1 MAVAGTLGG
10 NPWTSFYWPGD
21 NKRPYKTRYIDVILD
36 ALNETTPVFTLADIY
51 GREAGSQIGY
61 NQGRIPAQ
69 VVRTTNTASN
79 VNLVLEACLM
89 LEDGTLLQQH
99 NGTALE
105 DAWDQTPPTGNYVAL
120 TSTEHGELVP
130 NTNPTNLFGMA
141 LRLRYA
147 SSGTDPVRIVI
158 PTRYRTA

>member
-1 MAVAGTLGG
+1 MAIAGTLGG

-61 NQGRIPAQ
+61 NQSRVPLQA
-69 VVRTTNTASN
+69 VRTTNTSGTVSFA
-79 VNLVLEACLM
+79 LEACMM

-105 DAWDQTPPTGNYVAL
+105 DAWDMVPASGTYL
-120 TSTEHGELVP
+120 SMTSTEHGEWVSAA
-130 NTNPTNLFGMA
+130 NPGNLFGAA
-141 LRLRYA
+141 LRVRYA
-147 SSGTDPVRIVI
+147 SSTTDPVRIVI